1 MAFPNDSF
9 SLRFTDCHK
18 IGGNKKDIESVL
30 EGYVQTCL
38 FICDSL
44 SFIYYLI
51 PSNKHIYVHT
61 WKINRIGWPLKC
73 FGGLPNCKGLIYFL
87 CSKKSQWF
95 LFVCVVLLLQ
105 CHDNFPWL
113 DPGDIGMVEIPPFS
127 FGLLGVLYSLLVA
140 RVRVWYNILSVVALF
155 FLAVWTLKSR
165 FWLFMTIQ

>member
-30 EGYVQTCL
+30 AGYVQTCL

-61 WKINRIGWPLKC
+61 WKINRIGWPLNC

-113 DPGDIGMVEIPPFS
+113 DPGDIGMVEIPPFFVWFAWCALLAPS
-127 FGLLGVLYSLLVA
+127 CAREGL
-140 RVRVWYNILSVVALF
+140 I
-155 FLAVWTLKSR
+155 
-165 FWLFMTIQ
+165 